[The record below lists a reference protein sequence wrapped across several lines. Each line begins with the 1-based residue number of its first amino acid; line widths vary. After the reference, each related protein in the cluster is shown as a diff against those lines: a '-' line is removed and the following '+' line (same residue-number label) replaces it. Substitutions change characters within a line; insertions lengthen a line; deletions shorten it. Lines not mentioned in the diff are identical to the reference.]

1 MMRSNFLW
9 DIKLSMIKQV
19 LGYFLCGYLVVLSF
33 SSVAKDDNEYN
44 KLLIELKELVSEKKY
59 SQAYQKSSDQYQYLG
74 EPAYDFLL
82 GVSALNSDHTSPAVF
97 AFERVVENS
106 PRWFE
111 ARLYLARAYLMVDN
125 LPAANTQA
133 LILIN
138 SSQTSDSVKRSAQS
152 LLSSTTFKQQQTGRF
167 YTQNVE
173 FALGVDGNVNAGTA
187 EDTIIIPDIG
197 EFLLSPESKN
207 TQDNYARLNY
217 RGKYSHSINQKS
229 LVTLNINA
237 AWYKFAELSQYDR
250 INAQINAAYQY
261 NQNDISW
268 YVQAGAAPLMLDGE
282 LYRTESA
289 LTAGTNFKL
298 NKQVNLFGSVTAG
311 IMNNRFDEKLDNS
324 FYAINAGASYATS
337 RWFQSLSV
345 NAKNEDADITEGEF
359 NSRNVTSLYYQAN
372 TQLAKQWQLLSI
384 AGYQWINYQD
394 DHPLFLQE
402 RADNLFMLSTT
413 VRYLVNRDLAIQ
425 LAANYQDKT
434 SNISLFEY
442 DRLDINLSASYSF

>member
-1 MMRSNFLW
+1 M
-9 DIKLSMIKQV
+9 IKLV
-19 LGYFLCGYLVVLSF
+19 LRHFLCGCLAVISF
-33 SSVAKDDNEYN
+33 NSIAEGNEDYN
-44 KLLIELKELVSEKKY
+44 KLLIDLQKLVSDKKY
-59 SQAYQKSSDQYQYLG
+59 SQAYKKSNDEYQYLG
-74 EPAYDFLL
+74 EPVYDFLL
-82 GVSALNSDHTSPAVF
+82 GISALNTGNTAPAVF
-97 AFERVVENS
+97 AFERVVENE
-106 PRWFE
+106 PRWYE
-111 ARLYLARAYLMVDN
+111 ARLYLVRAYLTVNN
-125 LPAANTQA
+125 LPAADTQA

-138 SSQTSDSVKRSAQS
+138 SPNTPENIKTSAQS
-152 LLSSTTFKQQQTGRF
+152 LLKTAAFKQRQTSRS
-167 YTQNVE
+167 YTQNIE

-197 EFLLSPESKN
+197 EFLLSPESKS

-217 RGKYSHSINQKS
+217 RGKYSHPINQQS
-229 LVTLNINA
+229 QVNLGVNA
-237 AWYKFAELSQYDR
+237 GWYKFAELSQYDR

-261 NQNDISW
+261 TQNNISW
-268 YVQAGAAPLMLDGE
+268 YVQAAATPLMLDGE

-289 LTAGTNFKL
+289 LTAGTRFKL
-298 NKQVNLFGSVTAG
+298 DKHISFFSSITAG

-324 FYAINAGASYATS
+324 FYAINAGASYATN

-359 NSRNVTSLYYQAN
+359 NSRNITSLYYQAN
-372 TQLAKQWQLLSI
+372 TQLAKQWQLLSL

-413 VRYLVNRDLAIQ
+413 VRYLVNRDLALQ
-425 LAANYQDKT
+425 LAANYQNKT